1 MIFKNLSDRAC
12 RTHLMAGMA
21 AALVAVSLTGCQLYC
36 FNVQYAPNP
45 ATPRR
50 YAPEEQNEPKQIN
63 VFFDG
68 TSNNWQART
77 NVRRSFEQQAV
88 AEDPHSPCIY
98 VEGVGVRTLTGK
110 AFGWGIKDRVIDAYA
125 FLARYWNAG
134 AKDKIHIFGFSRGAF
149 EARML
154 AGMMAHCG
162 LPDASHL
169 FTQDVPQ
176 NKLREKQLKALSTA
190 VYDYCALHLTD
201 PAPKDGKSIPLK
213 VWNDTLKANQARL
226 HAEPFCQGWVF
237 HDPTIQLLG
246 IWDTV
251 PGLPFTKL
259 RNDGEVIPGRPQRY
273 KVRPY
278 PNIRLTVH
286 ALSLDE
292 KRSQFH
298 PLIVGPP
305 IDPSCKV
312 YEVWFPGA
320 HSDIGGG
327 YEDSNDMAGTSLAWM
342 DEVMKNE
349 GLIKRTHSYYR
360 DAHGILHH
368 PEKNAF
374 SSIGSHEQARHVPYG
389 SHVDFSVFKRANLEP
404 HPQEG
409 IPVGVVYEPTL
420 HVQQPDGSLRT
431 LKIAG
436 ATKYQPDQARRMLQS
451 VGLDLYDPAQNLENR
466 PEGAPLTLSQ
476 MNVEVKTV
484 EKTTA
489 PSAQPLHAPS
499 KGKPADRKTVP
510 GDAAYPQ

>member
-1 MIFKNLSDRAC
+1 MIFKNLSTGAC
-12 RTHLMAGMA
+12 RARMMSGMA
-21 AALVAVSLTGCQLYC
+21 AAVLGAVSLTGCSLYR

-50 YAPEEQNEPKQIN
+50 FAPEEENEPKQIN

-68 TSNNWQART
+68 TSNNWKART

-88 AEDPHSPCIY
+88 AEDPHAPCIY

-134 AKDKIHIFGFSRGAF
+134 AKDRIHIFGFSRGAF

-154 AGMMAHCG
+154 SGMMAHCG
-162 LPDASHL
+162 LPDATHA
-169 FTQDVPQ
+169 FTQDVVQ
-176 NKLREKQLKALSTA
+176 NKLREKQLKALATA
-190 VYDYCALHLTD
+190 VYDYCELHLTD
-201 PAPKDGKSIPLK
+201 PEPKAGSSIPLK
-213 VWNDTLKANQARL
+213 VWKDTLKANQAELQRQR
-226 HAEPFCQGWVF
+226 FCQGWVF
-237 HDPTIQLLG
+237 HAPEIELLG

-259 RNDGEVIPGRPQRY
+259 RSDGEVIPGRPQRY

-278 PNIRLTVH
+278 PNIKLTVH

-312 YEVWFPGA
+312 FEVWFPGA

-327 YEDSNDMAGTSLAWM
+327 YEDSNDMAGTTLAWM

-349 GLIKRTHSYYR
+349 RLIKRTHSYYR

-374 SSIGSHEQARHVPYG
+374 SSIGSHEQARYVPYG
-389 SHVDFSVFKRANLEP
+389 SHVDFSVFKRANLES
-404 HPQEG
+404 HPEEG
-409 IPVGVVYEPTL
+409 QPAGVVYQPTL
-420 HVQQPDGSLRT
+420 HVQQPDGSIKT

-436 ATKYQPDQARRMLQS
+436 AKNYQPAAARQMLKS
-451 VGLDLYDPAQNLENR
+451 VGLDLYDPKQNIENR

-484 EKTTA
+484 AKSAPPAVQPSPAPAKPTTA
-489 PSAQPLHAPS
+489 A
-499 KGKPADRKTVP
+499 
-510 GDAAYPQ
+510 DAAYPQ

>member
-1 MIFKNLSDRAC
+1 MFFPKLSTRTKCARAM
-12 RTHLMAGMA
+12 TSAA
-21 AALVAVSLTGCQLYC
+21 AALLCAVSLTGCHIYR

-50 YAPEEQNEPKQIN
+50 YAPGEQNEPKQIN

-68 TSNNWQART
+68 TSNNWMART

-110 AFGWGIKDRVIDAYA
+110 AFGWGIKARVIDAYC
-125 FLARYWNAG
+125 FLAKYWNVG
-134 AKDKIHIFGFSRGAF
+134 AKDDIHIFGFSRGAF

-154 AGMMAHCG
+154 AGLMAHCG
-162 LPDASHL
+162 LPDATHL
-169 FTQDVPQ
+169 QTQDVAQ
-176 NKLREKQLKALSTA
+176 NKIRDKQLKALATA
-190 VYDYCALHLTD
+190 VYDYCEHHLTD
-201 PAPKDGKSIPLK
+201 PEPKDGKSIPLAEWK
-213 VWNDTLKANQARL
+213 KTLAANQARL

-237 HDPTIQLLG
+237 HDPEIELLG

-278 PNIRLTVH
+278 PNIKLTVH

-349 GLIKRTHSYYR
+349 SVIKRTHSFYR

-368 PEKNAF
+368 PEKNMF

-404 HPQEG
+404 HPEEG
-409 IPVGVVYEPTL
+409 LPAGVVYEPTL
-420 HVQQPDGSLRT
+420 HVAQPDGSIKT

-436 ATKYQPDQARRMLQS
+436 ATNYQPAAARQMLQS
-451 VGLDLYDPAQNLENR
+451 VGLDLYDPKQNIENR
-466 PEGAPLTLSQ
+466 PEGLPLTLSQ

-484 EKTTA
+484 A
-489 PSAQPLHAPS
+489 
-499 KGKPADRKTVP
+499 KPAPPPVKPAPAKPTPP